1 MDGMFTEVVDGIKH
15 YYCEHHRTDNTIA
28 ITGVKSQSELQ
39 KLIPLLSIFGLI
51 AILTIVTM
59 FLQSDW
65 SLMKA
70 MMLSMAY
77 FFLVF
82 GVFKVINLKS
92 FAEAYMTYDIL
103 AMKSKTYAYIYPF
116 IEIALGIMYFFYF
129 GDVYRDIFTFIIMC
143 IGTVGVWKALKSKSD
158 IPCACLGMVF
168 DVPMTKVTLF
178 ENLIMALMALIMI
191 FMYLIMGNMAM

>member
-1 MDGMFTEVVDGIKH
+1 ML
-15 YYCEHHRTDNTIA
+15 NT
-28 ITGVKSQSELQ
+28 TKKSEFQ
-39 KLIPLLSIFGLI
+39 KLLPLFSIFGFIFVLMG
-51 AILTIVTM
+51 VTM
-59 FLQSDW
+59 FIQGNF
-65 SLMKA
+65 SLMNI

-92 FAEAYMTYDIL
+92 FAKAYMTYDIL

-116 IEIALGIMYFFYF
+116 IEIVLGFMYLFSW
-129 GDVYRDIFTFIIMC
+129 GDVYRDIFTFIIMS

-178 ENLIMALMALIMI
+178 ENLFMALMALIMI
-191 FMYLIMGNMAM
+191 FMYLIMGDMAM